1 MPALAHHAHGKKS
14 LDRRLLAL
22 HNLAHCPQHLL
33 DIRQLCR
40 VFADIAVAD
49 CPGLID
55 NEHGTDD
62 RTLIA
67 ASIDAGVQDTVGRSN
82 LSGQVAQQREG

>member
-1 MPALAHHAHGKKS
+1 MRTTHKVKS
-14 LDRRLLAL
+14 RLDRRVLAL

-33 DIRQLCR
+33 DMWQLCR

-67 ASIDAGVQDTVGRSN
+67 ASIDARVHDTVGRSD
-82 LSGQVAQQREG
+82 LSG